1 MSDVWWSYWYF
12 HIPNYAF
19 AILIYTMFGRFML
32 SFILQPDSKNY
43 IFRWFVRL
51 TDWFV
56 RPVALITPRAMPR
69 ILLPPIAA
77 FWLIVLRVG
86 FFVAMFYAGLAPRM
100 SAPSQ

>member
-1 MSDVWWSYWYF
+1 MGDVWWSYWYF

-19 AILIYTMFGRFML
+19 AILIYTMFGRFLL

-51 TDWFV
+51 TDWVV
-56 RPVALITPRAMPR
+56 RPVALITPRIMPR
-69 ILLPPIAA
+69 ILLPPVAA

-86 FFVAMFYAGLAPRM
+86 FFVAMFYAGLVPRM
-100 SAPSQ
+100 PAPTP

>member
-1 MSDVWWSYWYF
+1 MGDVWWSYWYF

-51 TDWFV
+51 TEWFV
-56 RPVALITPRAMPR
+56 RPVAFITPRAMPR
-69 ILLPPIAA
+69 ILLPPVAA

-86 FFVAMFYAGLAPRM
+86 FFIAMFYAELTPRM
-100 SAPSQ
+100 PPATQ